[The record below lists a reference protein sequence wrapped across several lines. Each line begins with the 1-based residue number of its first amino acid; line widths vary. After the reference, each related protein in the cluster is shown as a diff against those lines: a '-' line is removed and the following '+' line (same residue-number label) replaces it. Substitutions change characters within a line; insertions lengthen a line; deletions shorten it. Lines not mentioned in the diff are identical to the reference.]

1 MTDFEKYSLIL
12 GLLNLFLLLVGFIF
26 AYFQL
31 RGAKIEIRTLNA
43 HHADNHDWNR
53 RYAAQEALRNY
64 NYSLLS
70 SPLQTSF
77 DYLNSLDSIPV
88 SQIEEKFAENTEL
101 QSDLHQL
108 LNYYEALARGINQGI
123 FDENVI
129 KSARRN
135 AMVRCER
142 SFRNY
147 IEKRRQ
153 NVSPRAWIEL
163 SHITMKWAREDSDV
177 ELRPLT
183 GDTELREAE

>member
-1 MTDFEKYSLIL
+1 MTDFEKYSLVLALTNIV
-12 GLLNLFLLLVGFIF
+12 LLIVGFIF
-26 AYFQL
+26 AYLQL
-31 RGAKIEIRTLNA
+31 RGARAEIRTLNV

-53 RYAAQEALRNY
+53 RHAAQEALRNY

-88 SQIEEKFAENTEL
+88 SQIEDKFSENTDL

-123 FDENVI
+123 FDEDVV

-153 NVSPRAWIEL
+153 NVSPRAWVEL
-163 SHITMKWAREDSDV
+163 SHITTRWAAENSDV
-177 ELRPLT
+177 EIRGLT
-183 GDTELREAE
+183 GSSTGTS